1 MGELHRRCRHHCANG
16 WPVEGIELNDV
27 TSMFAME
34 TINWTTVLPVT
45 YAE

>member
-1 MGELHRRCRHHCANG
+1 VVPDIAAYDSVYKRLI
-16 WPVEGIELNDV
+16 EGIELNDV

-34 TINWTTVLPVT
+34 TIKWTTVLPVT